1 MSGLCG
7 YMGGAT
13 PETVLDGMARQ
24 ISRFD
29 GSPAYTMNQGLAAVA
44 LAAKS
49 GSVHVHEE
57 GGWLVAL
64 WGRPSIRGRSGD
76 VAATFYRIWLD
87 CGPAACAQ
95 LTGPFALCVLDTRGG
110 EALLAIDRAG
120 VHSLTY
126 QCAGDSILFGSN
138 ADAIL
143 AHPQGDAD
151 IDAQSLYH
159 YLHFH
164 VIPAPHSIYRKQQ
177 RLFPGEYL
185 HLCGG
190 KIRRGRYWNLQFD
203 ERDGRDYDV
212 LRSQFLSLLGDAVR
226 STLDTPKLGAFL
238 SGGTDSSTLA
248 GFLGQV
254 SCAPA
259 RTYSIGFDAPGYDEM
274 EYARI
279 AARHFGAEHRELYV
293 TANHIVSAAQRLAEA
308 FDQPFGNASA
318 LPAYYCAQLAK
329 QDGVTRLLGGD
340 GGDELFGGNERY
352 AQQAVFE
359 RYEKVPSVLRQ
370 MVLEPVLFGLAA
382 GQQQTLFC
390 KARSYIKQALVS
402 MPDRLDTY
410 NLLKF
415 YGAEQVLEP
424 ELLRAVDLDAP
435 GLHVRHLY
443 WRSNA
448 SSQINRMQ
456 TLDLQLTL
464 ADNDLR
470 KVGSACELAGVEVA
484 YPFLSDAM
492 LDFSASLAP
501 HYKLHGTRLR
511 PFFKRALSAR
521 LPRAI
526 LQKKKHGFG
535 LPFGQW
541 LRSDAGLYALAAD
554 SLQTLKRRG
563 IVQSRFI
570 DRLLSEHL
578 NEHPAYHGTMVWV
591 LMMLELWFQA
601 RKR

>member
-7 YMGGAT
+7 YVGSIAPAMVLESMGQH
-13 PETVLDGMARQ
+13 L
-24 ISRFD
+24 SRFD
-29 GSPAYTMNQGLAAVA
+29 ASPVYTINKGLAALA
-44 LAAKS
+44 LAAQA

-57 GGWLVAL
+57 GGLMVAL
-64 WGRPSIRGRSGD
+64 WGRPTIRGRSAN

-95 LTGPFALCVLDTRGG
+95 LAGPFALCVLNARGG
-110 EALLAIDRAG
+110 EALLAVDRAG
-120 VHSLTY
+120 IHTLAF
-126 QCAGDSILFGSN
+126 QQEGDGLIFGSS

-143 AHPQGDAD
+143 THPKGDAELD
-151 IDAQSLYH
+151 SQSLYH

-164 VIPAPHSIYRKQQ
+164 VIPAPRSIYRKQQ
-177 RLFPGEYL
+177 RLFPGEFL
-185 HLCGG
+185 HLAHG
-190 KIRRGRYWNLQFD
+190 KIKRGRYWELQFD
-203 ERDGRDYDV
+203 ERNGEDYDV
-212 LRSQFLSLLGDAVR
+212 LRSKFLGILGDAVR
-226 STLDTPKLGAFL
+226 ATLDTPKLGAFL

-259 RTYSIGFDAPGYDEM
+259 RTYSIGFDVPGYDEM

-279 AARHFGAEHRELYV
+279 AARHFGAEHHELYV
-293 TANHIVSAAQRLAEA
+293 TPSHIASAAQQLAEA
-308 FDQPFGNASA
+308 IDLPFGNASA
-318 LPAYYCAQLAK
+318 LPAYYCARLAK
-329 QDGVTRLLGGD
+329 EDGVTRLLGGD

-352 AQQAVFE
+352 AQQALFA
-359 RYEKVPSVLRQ
+359 RYENVPSALRQ
-370 MVLEPVLFGLAA
+370 MVLEPVLFGFTAK
-382 GQQQTLFC
+382 QQQALFC

-410 NLLKF
+410 NLLNF
-415 YGAEQVLEP
+415 YGKEHVFEADFL
-424 ELLRAVDLDAP
+424 AHVDATLPA
-435 GLHVRHLY
+435 HHMNQLY
-443 WRSNA
+443 WRTDA
-448 SSQINRMQ
+448 ASQISRMQ
-456 TLDLQLTL
+456 ALDLQLTL

-492 LDFSASLAP
+492 MEFSGALAP
-501 HYKLHGTRLR
+501 HHKLQGTKLR

-541 LRSDAGLYALAAD
+541 LHSEPTLYALAGD

-570 DRLLSEHL
+570 DSLLNEHL
-578 NEHPAYHGTMVWV
+578 TEHPAYHGTMVWV

-601 RKR
+601 RRR